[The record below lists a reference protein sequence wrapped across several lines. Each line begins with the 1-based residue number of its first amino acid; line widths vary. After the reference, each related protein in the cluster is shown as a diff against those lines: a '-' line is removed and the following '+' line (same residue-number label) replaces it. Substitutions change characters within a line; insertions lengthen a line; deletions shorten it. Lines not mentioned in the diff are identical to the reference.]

1 MKNLTLTKKATAI
14 SAIENIKTSVS
25 PFAAREG
32 ERISICPHP
41 EKLRYI
47 SQYTA
52 TDCEKDVLSA
62 IEDHLFATSR
72 QLHFFLSDKGYD
84 IKNIKRALDN
94 LFKGGY
100 IHKIKFETDT
110 SVSSYKVYFIS
121 YRRGGPLFKSLFG
134 RNPRRV
140 WYAERITDV
149 NTIKKFLAVNQFRS
163 NILETTPFIF
173 SGSIIEKKTFFGS
186 FPIRIYGSFIY
197 NNEAYICEAIRR
209 GDNEE
214 ETKEKLTRLYKLMRS
229 TKNTTPEIAIP
240 LNLILICEDCEH
252 IETIKRIAK
261 GIFKGLSNMTF
272 TFDMEVFDCK
282 TVVDLS
288 EAS

>member
-1 MKNLTLTKKATAI
+1 MTNLTKKAIAI
-14 SAIENIKTSVS
+14 SISQNIITNVS

-47 SQYTA
+47 TQYTV
-52 TDCEKDVLSA
+52 TDCEKDVLFA

-72 QLHFFLSDKGYD
+72 QLHFFLLNKGYD

-100 IHKIKFETDT
+100 INKIRFETDT
-110 SVSSYKVYFIS
+110 SASSYKVYFIS

-140 WYAERITDV
+140 GYAEKITNV
-149 NTIKKFLAVNQFRS
+149 KTIKRFLAVNQFKS
-163 NILETTPFIF
+163 NISETKPFLF
-173 SGSIIEKKTFFGS
+173 NGSIIEKRNFFYS

-197 NNEAYICEAIRR
+197 DNETYICEAIRR

-214 ETKEKLTRLYKLMRS
+214 ETREKLTRFYKLMRS
-229 TKNTTPEIAIP
+229 TKNTTPEIALP
-240 LNLILICEDCEH
+240 LNLILICEDREH
-252 IETIKRIAK
+252 VEAIKRIAK
-261 GIFKGLSNMTF
+261 VIFKGVSNLTY
-272 TFDMEVFDCK
+272 TFDMEIFDDK
-282 TVVDLS
+282 SFVGLS